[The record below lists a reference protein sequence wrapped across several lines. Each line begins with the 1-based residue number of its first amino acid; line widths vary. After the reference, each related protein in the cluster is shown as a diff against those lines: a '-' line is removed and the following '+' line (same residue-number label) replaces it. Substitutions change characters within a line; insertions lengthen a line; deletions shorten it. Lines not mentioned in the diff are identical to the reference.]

1 MNSELIQNK
10 RLLLSTKGEKVE
22 EFKMTEIFPLE
33 MTAWHESWPS
43 ETMETVALKD

>member
-33 MTAWHESWPS
+33 ESCEIKVITWNK
-43 ETMETVALKD
+43 MI